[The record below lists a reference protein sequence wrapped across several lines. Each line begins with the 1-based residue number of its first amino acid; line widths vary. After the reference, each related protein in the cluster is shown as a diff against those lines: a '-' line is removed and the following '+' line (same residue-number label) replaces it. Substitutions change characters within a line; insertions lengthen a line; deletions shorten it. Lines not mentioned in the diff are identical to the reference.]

1 MNPDD
6 NNNEENLIPELLLYE
21 GDGDDSSD
29 IEAQEDSVSQPGNSA
44 STPLLRVTKAVK
56 KTNKLPKESVMPT
69 WAATQHILEKQKKP
83 EIVKTNCEVVA
94 PLFRNSPHD
103 YATLW
108 TVLSL
113 TQEINAQ
120 VLGNGKCLI
129 TLDIAILNDAYKLR
143 SSVRNNNW
151 VLCPG
156 KLHEIFAD
164 EHALGKVAEGS
175 GLDTIA
181 IESGVYSAAALRG
194 IYGGKNYTRGLEHH
208 IMNAIVIICC
218 KLEAVYGSE
227 YPAAL
232 KAQTERFRK
241 ALHNEQ
247 PEASEIYED
256 LSTYYSENIK
266 EQFPPCDQGLP
277 KFLNNYLIQVETVL
291 ASIAAVHSRDFE
303 AGLTLLDKKVKY
315 YGAEDLPNYFTAIQ
329 IYLDEMCKLK
339 REDPATWERLKKD
352 PVVSKSTEAFVNLF
366 IDQALEQEIK
376 EIIEP
381 SGCHK

>member
-1 MNPDD
+1 M
-6 NNNEENLIPELLLYE
+6 
-21 GDGDDSSD
+21 
-29 IEAQEDSVSQPGNSA
+29 
-44 STPLLRVTKAVK
+44 
-56 KTNKLPKESVMPT
+56 
-69 WAATQHILEKQKKP
+69 
-83 EIVKTNCEVVA
+83 KTNCEVVA

-129 TLDIAILNDAYKLR
+129 TLDIAILNYAYKLR

-151 VLCPG
+151 VLYPG

-175 GLDTIA
+175 GLNTIA

-194 IYGGKNYTRGLEHH
+194 IYSGKNYTRGLEHH
-208 IMNAIVIICC
+208 IINAIVIICC

-329 IYLDEMCKLK
+329 IYLGEMCKLK
-339 REDPATWERLKKD
+339 REDPATCERLKKD
-352 PVVSKSTEAFVNLF
+352 PVVSNSTEAFVNLF

-376 EIIEP
+376 EIKRHGHLPGLTQDEEGMNRFITVAPYLTKIVEKYLSTLP
-381 SGCHK
+381 